1 MNRESVTFP
10 DRESISRE
18 YLSRLECLDGALQRI
33 VKDVRSALAVE
44 ELNATIKFRVKGV
57 ESYFGKLIRRMRDP
71 GCADPGEITDIL
83 GIRIVC
89 PFLEDIEKAEKIM
102 RAAFEVAETE
112 RKGIQHSFKEFGYE
126 AVHLMIRVDRYLPP
140 GSGVCGAGGT
150 GAFCGLC
157 EVQLCT
163 TLQDAW
169 SEVEHELVYK
179 TGFTPFDMPLKR
191 KLAALNANL
200 TLSDI
205 IFQEVRDYHRGLHAQ
220 MSNRRD
226 ALYDTIAV
234 PGFSAPEDGEP
245 GGGTAREEPERGI
258 EYMPEDSIDNIL
270 LKAITAHNIG
280 RYDLAVGLYDRLL
293 DIGSLPAETISVLY
307 NHRGMAR
314 LAEMKYREAA
324 GDFSMAVEADRKNHR
339 ALSNRGICFRMTGDL
354 KRALE
359 DLNSSLELHPYHADS
374 YYSRA
379 LVYYDLGDLARS
391 LEDCERAV
399 NFKPKSPAFR
409 AFADFVRK
417 KMFNP

>member
-1 MNRESVTFP
+1 MKRESGTFP
-10 DRESISRE
+10 HRESLSRE
-18 YLSRLECLDGALQRI
+18 YRSRLELFEGILKRLVEDVRGALTER
-33 VKDVRSALAVE
+33 
-44 ELNATIKFRVKGV
+44 ELNATIKYRVKGFD
-57 ESYFGKLIRRMRDP
+57 SYFGKLIRRMRDP
-71 GCADPGEITDIL
+71 VCPNPREITDIL

-89 PFLEDIEKAEKIM
+89 PFLEDIEKAEGIV
-102 RAAFEVAETE
+102 RGAFDVAKTD

-126 AVHLMIRVDRYLPP
+126 AVHLMIRVGSYLPR
-140 GSGVCGAGGT
+140 GGAGD
-150 GAFCGLC
+150 FCGLC

-179 TGFTPFDMPLKR
+179 TGFTPFDIPLKR

-205 IFQEVRDYHRGLHAQ
+205 IFQEIRDYHRDLRSQ
-220 MSNRRD
+220 MSARRD

-234 PGFSAPEDGEP
+234 PGHSSPEGDSAPGA
-245 GGGTAREEPERGI
+245 GITARGRERGI
-258 EYMPEDSIDNIL
+258 ESMPEDSIDNIL

-280 RYDLAVGLYDRLL
+280 RYDCAVDLYNRLL
-293 DIGSLPAETISVLY
+293 ELGSLPRETMSVLY

-324 GDFSMAVEADRKNHR
+324 GDFTSAVEADPANYR
-339 ALSNRGICFRMTGDL
+339 ALNNRGICYRMTGDL
-354 KRALE
+354 ERALG

-374 YYSRA
+374 YYGRA

-399 NFKPKSPAFR
+399 NFKPESPAFR

-417 KMFNP
+417 KMFSP